1 MLRTANMDR
10 PKVIPG
16 SEGVVV
22 DSALE
27 LVLELT
33 AILVFPGVLST
44 VVVGLLS
51 SVEDVPSDVVPDSD
65 EVATL
70 DEVAVPDVVGFVSE

>member
-1 MLRTANMDR
+1 MDR